1 MSRPQT
7 EFRDLAAAGIIVLLA
22 ILISMNLVAILVRQY
37 YSSKTRW

>member
-22 ILISMNLVAILVRQY
+22 LLISMNLIAIIVRQRF
-37 YSSKTRW
+37 SSRTRW